1 MDKVVVIGGSGFMGS
16 HTADVLTEQ
25 GYQVTIYDCNP
36 SPWLR
41 NNQQMVLGDI
51 LDFDK
56 LCQTLD
62 GARYIYHYAGIADIN
77 ESMMKPYETVNL
89 NVMGATTVMQ
99 AAVQVDVER
108 FVYASTMYVYSPYGS
123 FYRASKQAAETL
135 IEAYHDQFGIDYT
148 FLRYGSLYGPRAQEW
163 NGLYKYV
170 NQIISDQKLK
180 YPGGG
185 EEKREYIHV
194 RDAAVL
200 SVKIL
205 DEKHKNRAITVT
217 GQQVLHSNELID
229 MIFEITGIKKNV
241 EYDNSHINSGHY
253 KMTPYRYTPKQAKK
267 LVPEEFIDIGQG
279 ILEVVEDISHR
290 NVE

>member
-62 GARYIYHYAGIADIN
+62 GARYIYHYAGITDIN

-135 IEAYHDQFGIDYT
+135 IEAYHDHFGIDYT

-170 NQIISDQKLK
+170 SQIISDKK
-180 YPGGG
+180 WNRPS
-185 EEKREYIHV
+185 RS
-194 RDAAVL
+194 VL
-200 SVKIL
+200 DS
-205 DEKHKNRAITVT
+205 
-217 GQQVLHSNELID
+217 
-229 MIFEITGIKKNV
+229 M
-241 EYDNSHINSGHY
+241 
-253 KMTPYRYTPKQAKK
+253 
-267 LVPEEFIDIGQG
+267 
-279 ILEVVEDISHR
+279 
-290 NVE
+290 

>member
-16 HTADVLTEQ
+16 HTSDVLTEQ
-25 GYQVTIYDCNP
+25 GYQVTLYDHNP

-41 NNQQMVLGDI
+41 DNQQMVLGDI

-62 GARYIYHYAGIADIN
+62 GARYVYHYAGIADIN
-77 ESMMKPYETVNL
+77 ESMMNPYETVNL

-170 NQIISDQKLK
+170 SQIISDQKLN
-180 YPGGG
+180 YPGSG

-205 DEKHKNRAITVT
+205 DEKHKNQAVT
-217 GQQVLHSNELID
+217 
-229 MIFEITGIKKNV
+229 ITG
-241 EYDNSHINSGHY
+241 H
-253 KMTPYRYTPKQAKK
+253 
-267 LVPEEFIDIGQG
+267 
-279 ILEVVEDISHR
+279 
-290 NVE
+290 